1 MCLPILLVYD
11 KINAEMTFTRCQNKM
26 LIELSKKE
34 EKIMKKLITGA
45 TLTLTICFLLLGV
58 IFKKAADRQQGTSM
72 LTGAV
77 IDGQYIVT
85 SSEQLGGNT
94 EKYEAFNIGG
104 TIFYILAGV
113 TGVICVVS
121 VVSQKKKK

>member
-1 MCLPILLVYD
+1 MCLSILLVYD

-45 TLTLTICFLLLGV
+45 TLTICFLLLGV

>member
-1 MCLPILLVYD
+1 
-11 KINAEMTFTRCQNKM
+11 
-26 LIELSKKE
+26 
-34 EKIMKKLITGA
+34 MKKLITGA

-85 SSEQLGGNT
+85 SYEQLGGNT
-94 EKYEAFNIGG
+94 EKYEAFNIVG

>member
-1 MCLPILLVYD
+1 MY
-11 KINAEMTFTRCQNKM
+11 R
-26 LIELSKKE
+26 
-34 EKIMKKLITGA
+34 KIMKKLITGA